1 MTDKPIPHIALVKHQ
16 GAEFI
21 LPGAA
26 PSEADAESAI
36 QTLYPNAQVVA
47 ALPISHYIDAALLNA
62 AQDLYDAVRWGRDT
76 DAAMLTLR
84 RCITQSETRSLGA
97 HVSYLASQPF
107 TSPFAVAT

>member
-1 MTDKPIPHIALVKHQ
+1 MTDKPIPHLALVKHQ

-26 PSEADAESAI
+26 PSKAAAERAI
-36 QTLYPNAQVVA
+36 QTLYPDAQVVG
-47 ALPISHYIDAALLNA
+47 ALSISHYIDAALLNA
-62 AQDLYDAVRWGRDT
+62 AQDLYDAVHWGRDT

-84 RCITQSETRSLGA
+84 RCITQSETRSLGS

-107 TSPFAVAT
+107 APAAPEAE